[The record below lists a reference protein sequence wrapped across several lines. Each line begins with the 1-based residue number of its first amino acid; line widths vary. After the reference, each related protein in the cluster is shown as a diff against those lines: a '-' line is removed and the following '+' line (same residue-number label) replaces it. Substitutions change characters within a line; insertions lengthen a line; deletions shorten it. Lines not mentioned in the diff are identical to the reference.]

1 MWKMFPSLL
10 FNHIIVAGAV
20 ASLLFVDIMVMEVLL
35 CAL

>member
-1 MWKMFPSLL
+1 MWKMFPS

-20 ASLLFVDIMVMEVLL
+20 ASLMLVDIMVMEVLL